1 MKTRKRVLVNF
12 SGHLDTG
19 RPVIGFARVDEMV
32 CAFSLAIFRRH
43 MQLAL
48 NDVAEGLATPALP
61 DSYRQVPISGARVF
75 DAVKQEPKMTPR
87 LARGPRD
94 GRPYTLERVTA
105 SLHRNPF

>member
-1 MKTRKRVLVNF
+1 LYGSRRTWTAISEF
-12 SGHLDTG
+12 SGG
-19 RPVIGFARVDEMV
+19 RVWLKIDKGLPFPR
-32 CAFSLAIFRRH
+32 
-43 MQLAL
+43 MQLDL

-75 DAVKQEPKMTPR
+75 DAVKQEPEMTPR
-87 LARGPRD
+87 LARGPRE